1 MIFDSNICK
10 LNGIEFDEFYVELME
25 MNIPFRMDIMN
36 RLYNGFN
43 EYGVGWKNRC
53 VVVNGNGY
61 RLMFDCMK
69 SRLVE
74 FKNNNES
81 DRIEI
86 IKNIVKEISLSSYD
100 DEHYSVDDDDDSD
113 NCKYNIQS
121 FKIMNLLNDFENY
134 LKKPSQ
140 YIRNESINFQV
151 INKLFEL
158 ISIDIKHS
166 IVNNYVLY
174 YTSSLCFGSQIW
186 IIPNMM
192 NILRNDVEIINGN
205 CSIELLSMDIQLNH
219 SINIVMIKDL
229 LWCS

>member
-1 MIFDSNICK
+1 M
-10 LNGIEFDEFYVELME
+10 LIEC
-25 MNIPFRMDIMN
+25 
-36 RLYNGFN
+36 
-43 EYGVGWKNRC
+43 EYDVGWKNRYL
-53 VVVNGNGY
+53 VVNGNEY

-69 SRLVE
+69 SKLVE
-74 FKNNNES
+74 LKNNNES

-86 IKNIVKEISLSSYD
+86 IKNTINEISLSSYD
-100 DEHYSVDDDDDSD
+100 DEHYSVDDDDSD
-113 NCKYNIQS
+113 NYEYNIQS

-205 CSIELLSMDIQLNH
+205 CYIELLSMDIQLNH

-229 LWCS
+229 LW

>member
-1 MIFDSNICK
+1 M
-10 LNGIEFDEFYVELME
+10 LIEC
-25 MNIPFRMDIMN
+25 
-36 RLYNGFN
+36 
-43 EYGVGWKNRC
+43 EYDVGWKNRC
-53 VVVNGNGY
+53 VVVNGNEY

-100 DEHYSVDDDDDSD
+100 DEHYSVVDDNDDDD
-113 NCKYNIQS
+113 NYEYNIQS

-140 YIRNESINFQV
+140 YIRNESINFRV
-151 INKLFEL
+151 INKLFES

-166 IVNNYVLY
+166 IVNNYVLH
-174 YTSSLCFGSQIW
+174 YTSSLCFASQILDNTEYDESIKEWCGDYKWKLLYRASEYGYTARSFHECCNNKEPTMVIIKSSGGW
-186 IIPNMM
+186 IFGGYTTKSWSG
-192 NILRNDVEIINGN
+192 D
-205 CSIELLSMDIQLNH
+205 SIYNRMIH
-219 SINIVMIKDL
+219 SNQ
-229 LWCS
+229 

>member
-10 LNGIEFDEFYVELME
+10 LNGIEFDEFCRELME

-53 VVVNGNGY
+53 VVVNGNEY

-74 FKNNNES
+74 LKNNNES

-86 IKNIVKEISLSSYD
+86 FKTPVKEMSLSSYA
-100 DEHYSVDDDDDSD
+100 DEHYSVDHDDSD
-113 NCKYNIQS
+113 NCKYNTQS
-121 FKIMNLLNDFENY
+121 CKIMNILNDFENY

-140 YIRNESINFQV
+140 YIRNESINFRV
-151 INKLFEL
+151 INKLF
-158 ISIDIKHS
+158 
-166 IVNNYVLY
+166 
-174 YTSSLCFGSQIW
+174 
-186 IIPNMM
+186 
-192 NILRNDVEIINGN
+192 NIY
-205 CSIELLSMDIQLNH
+205 
-219 SINIVMIKDL
+219 
-229 LWCS
+229 

>member
-1 MIFDSNICK
+1 M
-10 LNGIEFDEFYVELME
+10 LIEC
-25 MNIPFRMDIMN
+25 
-36 RLYNGFN
+36 
-43 EYGVGWKNRC
+43 EYGIRWKNRYL
-53 VVVNGNGY
+53 VVNGNEY
-61 RLMFDCMK
+61 IYVFDCMK
-69 SRLVE
+69 SKLVE
-74 FKNNNES
+74 LKNNNES

-86 IKNIVKEISLSSYD
+86 IKNTINEISLSSYD
-100 DEHYSVDDDDDSD
+100 DEHYSVDDDDSD
-113 NCKYNIQS
+113 NYEYNIQS

-140 YIRNESINFQV
+140 YIRNESINFRV
-151 INKLFEL
+151 INKLFES

-205 CSIELLSMDIQLNH
+205 CYIELLSMDIQLNH

-229 LWCS
+229 LW